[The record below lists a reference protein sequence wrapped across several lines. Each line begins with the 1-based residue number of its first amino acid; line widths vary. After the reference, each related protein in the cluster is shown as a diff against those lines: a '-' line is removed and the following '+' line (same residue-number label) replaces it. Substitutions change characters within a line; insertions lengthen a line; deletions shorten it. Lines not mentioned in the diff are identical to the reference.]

1 MNTLTPIRRRL
12 KQEVASNGDGSGPE
26 CQPDPKKPPDPRI
39 KALWRFATSITIFTV
54 AGAFFLG
61 FEDPWVQPLVALATA
76 YTLEFVLENIE
87 AWSCG
92 RPPCYAGKG
101 VKGFIEFLLPAHITA
116 LSVAFLIY
124 PGSRMGLIV
133 FAVAIAECSKFIFTA
148 RVKGRKRH
156 FLNPSNFGIAVTL
169 LAFPSVGITPAYHF
183 TENVSHN
190 ALAWVIPI
198 LIICAGT
205 MLNVMLTKKWP
216 LILGWIGGFV
226 VQAVLRSAIFGT
238 PLVAPLLPMTGLVFW
253 LYTNYMIT
261 DPGTTPVK
269 PRNQAVFGA
278 SVALVYG
285 VLVVAHVAFGLFF
298 ALTIVCALRGLVLYA
313 PTWQAAL
320 VSRMRPAATPV
331 GKPAGEVVS

>member
-1 MNTLTPIRRRL
+1 MNTLSPIRRRR
-12 KQEVASNGDGSGPE
+12 KQDAADNGDQAVAESKPASK
-26 CQPDPKKPPDPRI
+26 PPPDPRI

-54 AGAFFLG
+54 VGAFFLG
-61 FEDPWVQPLVALATA
+61 FEDPWVQPLIALATA
-76 YTLEFVLENIE
+76 YSLDVVLENLE
-87 AWSCG
+87 AFSCG
-92 RPPCYAGKG
+92 RSPCYSGKG

-133 FAVAIAECSKFIFTA
+133 FAVAIAMCSKYILTV

-156 FLNPSNFGIAVTL
+156 FLNPSNLGIAVTL

-198 LIICAGT
+198 LIICAGS

-226 VQAVLRSAIFGT
+226 VQAVLRSAIFAT

-261 DPGTTPVK
+261 DPGTSPVK

-278 SVALVYG
+278 SVAITYG
-285 VLVVAHVAFGLFF
+285 ILVVAHVAFGLFF
-298 ALTIVCALRGLVLYA
+298 ALTIVCAMRGLVLAA
-313 PTWQAAL
+313 PAWQAAL
-320 VSRMRPAATPV
+320 RSRMRPATAPV